1 MANSDKNIVIT
12 PNISSTTADPQI
24 VFSGASASLGP
35 QNITVRVYS
44 TSNGTLSFEGSAGQL
59 FSITNSLSGTIFSVN
74 DVSGVPSIEV
84 TDTGLIRLA
93 QFGGF
98 VAFGI
103 NATVTAAGTSQGNAT
118 LLTRP
123 INNVTTVA
131 ANTGVVFPTAV
142 AGYIII
148 VRNSGANALNVYPAA
163 GAAINAGAVNVAHSL
178 SVGTMI
184 QYVATS
190 PTQWYTMSS
199 IYA

>member
-1 MANSDKNIVIT
+1 
-12 PNISSTTADPQI
+12 
-24 VFSGASASLGP
+24 
-35 QNITVRVYS
+35 
-44 TSNGTLSFEGSAGQL
+44 
-59 FSITNSLSGTIFSVN
+59 
-74 DVSGVPSIEV
+74 
-84 TDTGLIRLA
+84 
-93 QFGGF
+93 
-98 VAFGI
+98 
-103 NATVTAAGTSQGNAT
+103 
-118 LLTRP
+118 
-123 INNVTTVA
+123 
-131 ANTGVVFPTAV
+131 VVFPTAV